1 MIIGDYVVLNSGG
14 PPMRVV
20 KFAFNPPVFNIV
32 CEWCDSY
39 GVLHSAEFD
48 IRTVRAYEGEPT
60 LMPDNRPTGVL
71 S

>member
-1 MIIGDYVVLNSGG
+1 
-14 PPMRVV
+14 MRVV